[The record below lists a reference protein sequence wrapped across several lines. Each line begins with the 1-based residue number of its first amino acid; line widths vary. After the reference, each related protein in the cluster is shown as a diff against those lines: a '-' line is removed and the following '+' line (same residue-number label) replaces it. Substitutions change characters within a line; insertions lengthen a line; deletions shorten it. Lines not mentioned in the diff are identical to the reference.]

1 MNTIV
6 FNKLTSQVLFEE
18 KANEVERSSRNYLE
32 VIDGQHPDL
41 LASSQVIK
49 DSSAIRHRRPGSRQS
64 SGKVRHKRQALQDMA
79 RPLKQW
85 LYKHRDNPYPTKT
98 EKILLALGSQM
109 TLVQVSNWF
118 ANARR
123 RLKNTVRQPDLS
135 WALRIKL
142 YNKYVQGNA
151 ERLSVSSDDSCSEDG
166 DPAARAPNGEF
177 SKPMYQSVIK
187 KEGGAVG
194 VGLRAAAEASLSD
207 DYVSPPKYK
216 SSLLHRYLNDSLRH
230 VMVANGVMD
239 GRRRNHSGS
248 FSSNEYDEDL
258 LSPSSSETEA
268 NFIYRTDP
276 IFALLYFHGKYHFL
290 AEDSDAP
297 VSRTQKEKGQRK
309 DETYWREINAAMA
322 LTNLAQP
329 KDAVTTAT
337 TSCIIQKSSHIA
349 EIKTVKVPFLHK
361 Y

>member
-6 FNKLTSQVLFEE
+6 FNKLSSQVLFEE
-18 KANEVERSSRNYLE
+18 KAKEVEMSSRNYLE

-41 LASSQVIK
+41 LSSNQTIR
-49 DSSAIRHRRPGSRQS
+49 DNQAIRHRRSGGRPSG
-64 SGKVRHKRQALQDMA
+64 GKVRHKRQALQDMA

-166 DPAARAPNGEF
+166 DNPQRTQSSPEELN
-177 SKPMYQSVIK
+177 KPMYQSVIK
-187 KEGGAVG
+187 KEGSSMVG
-194 VGLRAAAEASLSD
+194 MAMGMGMSMGME

-230 VMVANGVMD
+230 VMVANAVMD
-239 GRRRNHSGS
+239 ARKRNHSGS
-248 FSSNEYDEDL
+248 FSSNEYDDEL
-258 LSPSSSETEA
+258 LSPSSSEAEA
-268 NFIYRTDP
+268 NFVYRAVDLGD
-276 IFALLYFHGKYHFL
+276 ISKGKG
-290 AEDSDAP
+290 DSA
-297 VSRTQKEKGQRK
+297 TQKEKAKGK
-309 DETYWREINAAMA
+309 DETYWKEINAAMA
-322 LTNLAQP
+322 LTNLAQG
-329 KDAVTTAT
+329 KDSASGT

-349 EIKTVKVPFLHK
+349 EIKTVKVPLVQK